1 MYTLGMDD
9 RDILVHACCGPCSS
23 ASIERMLSDG
33 WKPTLFFSNSN
44 IFPQEEADRRYE
56 ALLIVAQAYELPV
69 IRELWDHGPWLE
81 AVSGLE
87 GEKEGGKR
95 CEACFA
101 YNLNEASRKA
111 EELGFE
117 HFCTTLT
124 VSRFKNS
131 KVIFRLGEQFPR
143 FEKLDFK
150 KKGGFDRSLVLS
162 RELVLYRQRYC
173 GCEFSLPSSQVSLN
187 LRF

>member
-1 MYTLGMDD
+1 
-9 RDILVHACCGPCSS
+9 
-23 ASIERMLSDG
+23 MLADG
-33 WKPTLFFSNSN
+33 WQPTLFFSNSN
-44 IFPQEEADRRYE
+44 IFPQEEAELRYE
-56 ALLIVAQAYELPV
+56 ALLTVAQTYDLPV
-69 IRELWDHGPWLE
+69 IREVWDHNSWLE

-101 YNLNEASRKA
+101 YNLSEASHKA

-131 KVIFRLGEQFPR
+131 KTIFRIGEQFPL
-143 FEKLDFK
+143 FEELDFK
-150 KKGGFDRSLVLS
+150 KKGGYEESIKLS
-162 RELVLYRQRYC
+162 KELGLYRQQYC
-173 GCEFSLPSSQVSLN
+173 GCEFSKAESDNYRAKLLSEK
-187 LRF
+187 

>member
-1 MYTLGMDD
+1 
-9 RDILVHACCGPCSS
+9 
-23 ASIERMLSDG
+23 MLTDG

-44 IFPQEEADRRYE
+44 IFPQEEADLRYD
-56 ALLIVAQAYELPV
+56 ALLTVAQAYSLPV
-69 IRELWDHGPWLE
+69 IREVWDHDEWLD

-101 YNLNEASRKA
+101 YNLAQASQKA
-111 EELGFE
+111 EQLGFS

-131 KVIFRLGEQFPR
+131 KTIFRVGEQFPL
-143 FEKLDFK
+143 FEELDFK
-150 KKGGFDRSLVLS
+150 KKGGFDRSLVLA
-162 RELVLYRQRYC
+162 RELGLYRQHYC
-173 GCEFSLPSSQVSLN
+173 GCEFSNPSP
-187 LRF
+187 

>member
-1 MYTLGMDD
+1 
-9 RDILVHACCGPCSS
+9 
-23 ASIERMLSDG
+23 MLSEG

-44 IFPQEEADRRYE
+44 IFPESEADLRYE
-56 ALLIVAQAYELPV
+56 ALLTVATTYNLPI
-69 IRELWDHGPWLE
+69 IREAWDHEPWLE

-87 GEKEGGKR
+87 QEKEGGLR

-101 YNLNEASRKA
+101 YNLAQASAKA
-111 EELGFE
+111 EELGFS

-131 KVIFRLGEQFPR
+131 KTIFRVGEAFPH
-143 FEKLDFK
+143 FEQLDFK

-162 RELVLYRQRYC
+162 KELGLYRQHYC
-173 GCEFSLPSSQVSLN
+173 GCEFSI
-187 LRF
+187 